1 MVPGELLIGPKAGV
15 SDSDIEDQYKAHGGK
30 KIKTHSQIKVHHIKV
45 PEHTLEAVEATLRNN
60 PKVDLLRKTFS
71 LNLR

>member
-30 KIKTHSQIKVHHIKV
+30 KIKT
-45 PEHTLEAVEATLRNN
+45 PFT
-60 PKVDLLRKTFS
+60 D
-71 LNLR
+71 